1 LDVMTIFRCTV
12 VALNVRKGRDI
23 RPPFRHAPSI
33 YVLRLHPGPAQ
44 MQWLIVSS
52 RPWRK
57 SNDPQRLGRVLIVPS
72 KEVYRVI
79 S

>member
-1 LDVMTIFRCTV
+1 
-12 VALNVRKGRDI
+12 
-23 RPPFRHAPSI
+23 
-33 YVLRLHPGPAQ
+33 LR
-44 MQWLIVSS
+44 S

-57 SNDPQRLGRVLIVPS
+57 SNDLQRLGRVLIVAS